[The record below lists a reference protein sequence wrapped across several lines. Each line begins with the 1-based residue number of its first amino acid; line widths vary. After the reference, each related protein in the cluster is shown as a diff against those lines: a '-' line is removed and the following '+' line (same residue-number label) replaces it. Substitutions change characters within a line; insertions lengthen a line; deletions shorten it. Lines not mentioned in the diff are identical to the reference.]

1 MLERMS
7 DKPKRPMSAWASLV
21 SAHIKGGG
29 KFPRKGTED
38 YDILKKKLDAHK
50 AGKSSAAAPAAPAAV
65 ESAPAAAAKV
75 RKPRVKKSTGVPMP
89 VTDAAIAPDVAVL
102 PAAKAIKKPRLKK
115 VAASKVDVTATDKMD
130 NPAQTALELRE
141 KMDDKAVTNDM
152 LAAKNL
158 PKINKKMVKPDLVKD
173 LSEKKGMSAT
183 IPLAR
188 ISGTQ
193 NIRIPFTERLLPHIS
208 ANPV

>member
-1 MLERMS
+1 MS
-7 DKPKRPMSAWASLV
+7 DKPKRPLSVWASLV
-21 SAHIKGGG
+21 SAHIKAGG
-29 KFPRKGTED
+29 KFPKKGTED
-38 YDILKKKLDAHK
+38 YDVLKKKMDAQK
-50 AGKSSAAAPAAPAAV
+50 ASKPAAAAPAAAAPAA
-65 ESAPAAAAKV
+65 APAAAAAPKV
-75 RKPRVKKSTGVPMP
+75 RKPRVKKATGVPMP
-89 VTDAAIAPDVAVL
+89 VTDAAIAPDIAVL

-115 VAASKVDVTATDKMD
+115 VAASKIDVTDTDKMD

-193 NIRIPFTERLLPHIS
+193 NIRIPFTERLLPSIS

>member
-1 MLERMS
+1 MS
-7 DKPKRPMSAWASLV
+7 DKPKRPLSAWASLV
-21 SAHIKGGG
+21 SAHIKAGG
-29 KFPRKGTED
+29 KFPKKGSED
-38 YDILKKKLDAHK
+38 YDILKKKMDAHK
-50 AGKSSAAAPAAPAAV
+50 ASKPAAAAPASVAPAAAPAA
-65 ESAPAAAAKV
+65 AAAPKV
-75 RKPRVKKSTGVPMP
+75 RKPRVKKATGVPMP

-115 VAASKVDVTATDKMD
+115 VAASKIDVTDTDKMD

-188 ISGTQ
+188 ISGVQ
-193 NIRIPFTERLLPHIS
+193 NIRIPFTERLVPSLS